1 MVKARTVRPAT
12 LVASLVA
19 MLTLA
24 CGSDS
29 KPGGG
34 TGGTSGT
41 PGTGGASGS
50 SGTGGAG
57 GGTAGT
63 GGGTAGAGG
72 TAGRDGGPSGGTG
85 GATGGTGGGGSP
97 DGGGSNPQL
106 VQLCKD
112 SFQVQ
117 CDRLFAC
124 DPFTI
129 KSVFGDAATCSARLG
144 LLCADTMMA
153 PGSTVTPQQEMACTQ
168 ALRTASCSDLANRNV
183 AACDFKGTR
192 PVGGICVADSQC
204 MSGLC
209 IVQQG
214 QMCGACQAIQPMGG
228 SCLDTSQ
235 CAPNL
240 VCNSDGTVAGMCV
253 KPGAMAAPCSDV
265 QPCAYGLFCNIGACA
280 PVLGMGATCDPNN
293 DGCDG
298 SKELY
303 CNPGAMPKCTAAAYA
318 TAGMPCGL
326 VNAAYTFCR
335 NGSDCLPPP
344 NVPMPTQGTCSPVI
358 GDGMACNA
366 RSSCLLPAQC
376 IGTTCQIGMA
386 PMCN

>member
-1 MVKARTVRPAT
+1 M
-12 LVASLVA
+12 
-19 MLTLA
+19 
-24 CGSDS
+24 
-29 KPGGG
+29 
-34 TGGTSGT
+34 
-41 PGTGGASGS
+41 
-50 SGTGGAG
+50 GGAG
-57 GGTAGT
+57 GA
-63 GGGTAGAGG
+63 
-72 TAGRDGGPSGGTG
+72 AGR
-85 GATGGTGGGGSP
+85 

-153 PGSTVTPQQEMACTQ
+153 PGSTVTPAMEMACTA
-168 ALRTASCSDLANRNV
+168 ALRTASCSDLANRNIP
-183 AACDFKGTR
+183 ACDFRGTR
-192 PVGGICVADSQC
+192 PVGGTCVADSQC

-209 IVQQG
+209 TVAQG
-214 QMCGACQAIQPMGG
+214 QMCGMCATIQAMGG
-228 SCLDTSQ
+228 ACLDTSE
-235 CAPNL
+235 CVPNL
-240 VCNSDGTVAGMCV
+240 VCNSDGMVAGMCV
-253 KPGAMAAPCSDV
+253 RPSAMGAACSDV

-280 PVLGMGATCDPNN
+280 PLIALGATCDSNN

-303 CNPGAMPKCTAAAYA
+303 CLPGTMKCTAATYA

-326 VNAAYTFCR
+326 LGGVTGPFTFCR
-335 NGSDCLPPP
+335 NGSDCLPPA
-344 NVPMPTQGTCSPVI
+344 NVPMATQGTCSMVV
-358 GDGMACNA
+358 GDGMPCTN
-366 RSSCLLPAQC
+366 RTSCLIPASC
-376 IGTTCQIGMA
+376 VAATCQIGTA